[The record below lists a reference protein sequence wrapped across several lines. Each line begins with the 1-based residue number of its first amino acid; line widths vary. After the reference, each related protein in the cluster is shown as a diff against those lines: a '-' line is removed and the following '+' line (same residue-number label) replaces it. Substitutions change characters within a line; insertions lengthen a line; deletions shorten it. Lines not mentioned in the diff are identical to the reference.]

1 MEINNFVREKR
12 KKYKLTQPQLAM
24 KTSVG
29 IRFIRELE
37 RGKKTLRTDK
47 VNQVLK
53 FFGYKLGAVEIEKIE
68 ENSSNFSE
76 DINSL

>member
-1 MEINNFVREKR
+1 MEINNFVKEKR
-12 KKYKLTQPQLAM
+12 KKEKLTQPQLAL

-29 IRFIRELE
+29 LRFIRELE
-37 RGKKTLRTDK
+37 KGKKTLRIDK
-47 VNQVLK
+47 INQVLK

-68 ENSSNFSE
+68 DISSNISE